1 MNRALKRISMN
12 FAAGA
17 MGGVI
22 AAILLWCLGRYGITG
37 NLNVRLSPGL
47 SPGLLYPK
55 IVWGGI
61 WAQLLLLPL
70 IKRRVL
76 ARGLVISIGPTAYH
90 LLYLF
95 PFVLG
100 KGFLGLRL
108 GALTPVVIAA
118 VNAVWGLATVL
129 WLRWSDRGL

>member
-1 MNRALKRISMN
+1 MN

-17 MGGVI
+17 LGGVI
-22 AAILLWCLGRYGITG
+22 TSVLLWGLGRYGI
-37 NLNVRLSPGL
+37 LPIINVRLAPGL
-47 SPGLLYPK
+47 STALLYPN

-70 IKRRVL
+70 IKSRVL

-95 PFVLG
+95 PFITG
-100 KGFLGLRL
+100 SGFLGLKL
-108 GALTPVVIAA
+108 GTLTPLVIAA
-118 VNAVWGLATVL
+118 TNAVWGIATVL